1 MEDDKEILEMI
12 CLEITQRGAQ
22 VSILTSAW
30 GLRFTPFLQ
39 KNETLVNNLFFNVC
53 YQIADRKN
61 NTRNNA

>member
-1 MEDDKEILEMI
+1 MEDGQEILKMI

-53 YQIADRKN
+53 Y
-61 NTRNNA
+61 

>member
-1 MEDDKEILEMI
+1 MEDSQEILEMI

-39 KNETLVNNLFFNVC
+39 KNETLVNNLFFNVF
-53 YQIADRKN
+53 Y
-61 NTRNNA
+61 